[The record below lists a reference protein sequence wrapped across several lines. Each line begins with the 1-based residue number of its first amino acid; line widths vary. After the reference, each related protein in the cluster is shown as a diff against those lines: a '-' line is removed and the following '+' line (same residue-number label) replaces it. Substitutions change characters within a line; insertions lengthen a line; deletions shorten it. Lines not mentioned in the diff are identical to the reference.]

1 MRLSIDQIKAIRYA
15 ASTTFG
21 DDTQVWL
28 FGSRVDDAK
37 KGGDI
42 DLLVRPSPTAEQ
54 NFAQKV
60 SMLALLEKLLG
71 ERKIDLVIEHPSD
84 NRPIRYTRLQ
94 DDMGARLM
102 PAVLKVL
109 GEDVAHD
116 YPDSPAERFDRR
128 QAATQAAQKLLKAM
142 AQFEPKIMQITLQ

>member
-1 MRLSIDQIKAIRYA
+1 MRTAVAWLKPTPHSQTPFRLTPHMRLSIDQIKAIRYA

-60 SMLALLEKLLG
+60 SMLVLLEKLLG

-84 NRPIRYTRLQ
+84 NRPI
-94 DDMGARLM
+94 
-102 PAVLKVL
+102 VS
-109 GEDVAHD
+109 VAH
-116 YPDSPAERFDRR
+116 STGI
-128 QAATQAAQKLLKAM
+128 Q
-142 AQFEPKIMQITLQ
+142 LQ

>member
-1 MRLSIDQIKAIRYA
+1 MRTAVACLKPTPLSQTPFRLTHMRLSIDQIQAIRYA

-54 NFAQKV
+54 NFDQKV

-84 NRPIRYTRLQ
+84 NRPI
-94 DDMGARLM
+94 
-102 PAVLKVL
+102 VS
-109 GEDVAHD
+109 VAH
-116 YPDSPAERFDRR
+116 STGI
-128 QAATQAAQKLLKAM
+128 Q
-142 AQFEPKIMQITLQ
+142 LQ

>member
-1 MRLSIDQIKAIRYA
+1 MRTAVAWLKPTPHSQTPFRLTPHMRLSIDQIKAIRYA

-71 ERKIDLVIEHPSD
+71 ERKIDLVIEHPGD
-84 NRPIRYTRLQ
+84 NRPI
-94 DDMGARLM
+94 
-102 PAVLKVL
+102 VS
-109 GEDVAHD
+109 VAH
-116 YPDSPAERFDRR
+116 STGI
-128 QAATQAAQKLLKAM
+128 Q
-142 AQFEPKIMQITLQ
+142 LQ

>member
-1 MRLSIDQIKAIRYA
+1 M
-15 ASTTFG
+15 
-21 DDTQVWL
+21 WL

-54 NFAQKV
+54 TFAQKV

-84 NRPIRYTRLQ
+84 NRPI
-94 DDMGARLM
+94 
-102 PAVLKVL
+102 VS
-109 GEDVAHD
+109 VAH
-116 YPDSPAERFDRR
+116 S
-128 QAATQAAQKLLKAM
+128 TGIKL
-142 AQFEPKIMQITLQ
+142 Q

>member
-1 MRLSIDQIKAIRYA
+1 MRLSIEQIQAIRYA

-42 DLLVRPSPTAEQ
+42 DLL
-54 NFAQKV
+54 
-60 SMLALLEKLLG
+60 ALLEKLLG

-84 NRPIRYTRLQ
+84 NRPI
-94 DDMGARLM
+94 
-102 PAVLKVL
+102 VS
-109 GEDVAHD
+109 VAH
-116 YPDSPAERFDRR
+116 S
-128 QAATQAAQKLLKAM
+128 TGIKL
-142 AQFEPKIMQITLQ
+142 Q